1 MLACDIFLLE
11 TLLIFSF
18 WSTNS
23 ISFKHSH
30 LQLMKRPSIF
40 FSLVFYPS
48 LVFTG
53 HFTSI
58 QVLSCLSCTFPA
70 K

>member
-18 WSTNS
+18 WSTKS

-40 FSLVFYPS
+40 FSLVFI
-48 LVFTG
+48 L
-53 HFTSI
+53 H
-58 QVLSCLSCTFPA
+58 
-70 K
+70 